1 MLDDVAGIEA
11 AAKELR
17 AAIPELKTAGEAIVT
32 DIGTVGGTLI
42 KDAGTMLNG
51 AVNNLFDRLK
61 AAMPKIEIH
70 IETKE

>member
-17 AAIPELKTAGEAIVT
+17 AAIPELKAAGEAIVT
-32 DIGTVGGTLI
+32 DIGTVGGTLV
-42 KDAGTMLNG
+42 KDAGVMLNG
-51 AVNNLFDRLK
+51 VIDNLFSKFK
-61 AAMPKIEIH
+61 AAIH

>member
-17 AAIPELKTAGEAIVT
+17 AAIPELQNAGGEWIVQLGKVADTAIANASTALTNV
-32 DIGTVGGTLI
+32 
-42 KDAGTMLNG
+42 
-51 AVNNLFDRLK
+51 VNRLFDR
-61 AAMPKIEIH
+61 MPKITIH